1 MALSGSGRADE
12 MQDLGAIDEA
22 EFGERHDAV
31 LIERRLEGEVEA
43 GERFDGGQARHDER
57 RLDAT
62 VLAQGELLSEQGVDR
77 FERGHSILAAFKAPH
92 GVEDFDGA
100 RHFEAD
106 HGLLDA
112 LDQGRDDVDPGDN
125 RQLSTPKLVRPSGR
139 DDLAEVAVAAGP

>member
-1 MALSGSGRADE
+1 VALAGAGRADE

-31 LIERRLEGEVEA
+31 LVERGLEGEVEA

-57 RLDAT
+57 RFHAT
-62 VLAQGELLSEQGVDR
+62 GLAQGELLSEQGVDG
-77 FERGHSILAAFKAPH
+77 FKRGHLAAFEATQG
-92 GVEDFDGA
+92 GVEDLDGA

-112 LDQGRDDVDPGDN
+112 LDQRWN
-125 RQLSTPKLVRPSGR
+125 
-139 DDLAEVAVAAGP
+139 DLGTGVHRVPP